1 VSLDIGSICAALA
14 ALGCVYLV
22 VAIAAAAAWKP
33 SKDAGLPFT
42 PEPVTILKPLY
53 GDEPR
58 LQECLTSFCAQDYA
72 APLQIVFGLHN
83 RADPALPVVQSV
95 KASRPSLPAA
105 AVIDGKSHGIN
116 AKVSNL
122 INMMAAAEHDVL
134 IAADSDILVKEDYT
148 ARIVRLLQK
157 PDVGAVT
164 VLYHGEA
171 TETPWSRIAALLIN
185 THFLPNVLVGTA
197 LNLAKPCFGST
208 IALRRKTLRAIG
220 GFEAFSNQLA
230 DDYLIGEA
238 VRRLDRKVEIAAF
251 SVAHVCHEAS
261 LRDLLHHQL
270 RWARTVKAIDLP
282 GYLGS
287 FIAHPFGLA
296 LLGIAAGNGYCP
308 AVAALALGL
317 RLVLCKIV
325 ERKSGLGRQPYW
337 MLPVTDLISFAV
349 FIWSFLGAGVTWKH
363 THYTVLSDGTL
374 AGSSEG

>member
-1 VSLDIGSICAALA
+1 VALP
-14 ALGCVYLV
+14 L
-22 VAIAAAAAWKP
+22 
-33 SKDAGLPFT
+33 T

-53 GDEPR
+53 GREPR
-58 LQECLTSFCAQDYA
+58 LDECLNSFCAQDYA
-72 APLQIVFGLHN
+72 APVQIVFGLHD
-83 RADPALPVVQSV
+83 RADPALPVAQSV
-95 KASRPSLPAA
+95 KASHASLPAVI
-105 AVIDGKSHGIN
+105 VIDGRSHGIN

-122 INMMAAAEHDVL
+122 INMTAAAEHEIL

-148 ARIVRLLQK
+148 SRIVRLLQK
-157 PDVGAVT
+157 PGAGAVT

-238 VRRLDRKVEIAAF
+238 VRRLDQRVEIGSF
-251 SVAHVCHEAS
+251 SVAHVCHEES
-261 LRDLLHHQL
+261 LRDLLNHQL
-270 RWARTVKAIDLP
+270 RWARTIKAIDLP
-282 GYLGS
+282 GYVGS
-287 FIAHPFGLA
+287 FIAQPFALA
-296 LLGIAAGNGYCP
+296 LLGIALGSGYCP
-308 AVAALALGL
+308 AIAVLALGL
-317 RLVLCKIV
+317 RLVLCKVV
-325 ERKSGLGRQPYW
+325 ERKSRLGRQAYW
-337 MLPVTDLISFAV
+337 MLPVTDLVSFAV
-349 FIWSFLGAGVTWKH
+349 FVWSFLGTGVTWKH